1 MDSLQKYGKDNC
13 DMALRIFEKTNSHK
27 LVSECMSVSF
37 NVACQ
42 MVLASLHHKK
52 LQLQGEVY

>member
-1 MDSLQKYGKDNC
+1 MDSLEKYGKSNC

-27 LVSECMSVSF
+27 SVSEYMDVSF
-37 NVACQ
+37 NVACK

-52 LQLQGEVY
+52 LQLRG

>member
-1 MDSLQKYGKDNC
+1 MDSLDKYGKDNC

-27 LVSECMSVSF
+27 SVSECMDVSS
-37 NVACQ
+37 NVACK

-52 LQLQGEVY
+52 LKLQG